1 MKSFALA
8 LLALSTFAFA
18 QTQQQSQRFQERRV
32 PHTQIAVANTPAP
45 DDMYCSGFITTEKI
59 SEDRYVVGGWFS
71 PDQTHFAGATDYI
84 YIYGGSSLKAGDK
97 LHILRR
103 VKDPNTYQAY
113 RGARNAIS
121 QVGQPYFE
129 RGYVRVLEVQKN
141 IAIAIPELSCADMAP
156 GDIAI
161 PLVERQKPVFRSV
174 TLDRFAVPNGKPTGR
189 IVMANEFDTNVATT
203 QKVYLNIGEDKGLK
217 VGDYLR
223 VTRTYDYSYHDR
235 EAGLSAR
242 AKEAEETQLKP
253 PKFPNSKLNELP
265 RRTLGDMIVLH
276 VHPRSATA
284 MIMTAFEDIRV
295 GDGVELM
302 DVSDAPEMS
311 TTGAPP
317 K

>member
-1 MKSFALA
+1 MKSLGLA
-8 LLALSTFAFA
+8 LLAISTFAFA
-18 QTQQQSQRFQERRV
+18 QTQQQSQRFQAQRV
-32 PHTQIAVANTPAP
+32 AHTQIAVSNTPAA

-59 SEDRYVVGGWFS
+59 PENRYIVGGWFS
-71 PDQTHFAGATDYI
+71 PDQTHFAGATDYV
-84 YIYGGSSLKAGDK
+84 YIYGGTDLKPGDK

-103 VKDPNTYQAY
+103 VRDPNNYERY
-113 RGARNAIS
+113 RGESGAIH

-141 IAIAIPELSCADMAP
+141 IAIAIPELSCADMVP

-189 IVMANEFDTNVATT
+189 IVMANEFDMNVATT

-235 EAGLSAR
+235 EAGLSAHAR
-242 AKEAEETQLKP
+242 EMEETQLKP
-253 PKFPNSKLNELP
+253 PQFPNNKLNELP

-284 MIMTAFEDIRV
+284 MILTAFEDIRV

-302 DVSDAPEMS
+302 DVTSAPEMS